1 MSKSLFTRLEGS
13 SNNPSILRLGELVM
27 SSNLTTTDKAEDYIL
42 IGGDSE
48 NAVTVEMLDGY
59 FRDSQQGSGN
69 NGTKK
74 EINLPYALYPS
85 LGEHKIS
92 VMPKYDIT
100 QIRNVVMYIDDLKY
114 SQNLNSLRLL
124 KGSTGD
130 LESLADKNKLTVL
143 SLNECDITGDIA
155 SLAGLTNLT
164 AFNVSGCKDI
174 TGDIASLKGLTKITS
189 INLTF
194 TNLSGNC
201 ESIKSIRISDAINLF
216 KGNKIG
222 GDISQLNTDGNFIS
236 FLSRTSKDVSW
247 KTTRS
252 SSEKILAIEGSPNF
266 GDDLDAMLIN
276 QANCTKGFIDSDNQY
291 KKEITVLGNR
301 TSASDTAVASL
312 KAKGYKVI
320 VNNVEL

>member
-1 MSKSLFTRLEGS
+1 
-13 SNNPSILRLGELVM
+13 M
-27 SSNLTTTDKAEDYIL
+27 SSNLTTTDKDEDYII
-42 IGGDSE
+42 IGGDSK

-59 FRDSQQGSGN
+59 FRDSKQGSGN
-69 NGTKK
+69 DGTKK
-74 EINLPYALYPS
+74 EINASYALYPS

-92 VMPKYDIT
+92 VIPKYNIT
-100 QIRNVVMYIDDLKY
+100 QIRNVVMDIDDLKY
-114 SQNLNSLRLL
+114 SQNLNLLRLL
-124 KGSTGD
+124 GGSTGD
-130 LESLADKNKLTVL
+130 LKSLADKNKLTLL
-143 SLNECDITGDIA
+143 SLYEGDFTGDIA

-164 AFNVSGCKDI
+164 TFNINGCKGI
-174 TGDIASLKGLTKITS
+174 TGDIKSLAGLTKITS
-189 INLTF
+189 INLAY

-201 ESIKSIRISDAINLF
+201 ESIKSNRITDAINLF

-252 SSEKILAIEGSPNF
+252 SSEKIFAIEGSPNF
-266 GDDLDAMLIN
+266 GNDLDAMLIN
-276 QANCTKGFIDSDNQY
+276 QANCTKGFIDSDSQY
-291 KKEITVLGNR
+291 KKEITALGTR

-320 VNNVEL
+320 INNVAL